1 MPLRLDI
8 YYNFVIMVIMSIEAI
23 RKVVKV
29 GSSGMVSVP
38 AKEMKHL
45 GITYGD
51 KLKVTYELVDQPSKE
66 QIELVALTQK
76 LIKRHQTALKNLSQ
90 R

>member
-1 MPLRLDI
+1 
-8 YYNFVIMVIMSIEAI
+8 MSIEAI

-38 AKEMKHL
+38 SKEMKHL
-45 GITYGD
+45 GIKYGD
-51 KLKVTYELVDQPSKE
+51 RLKVTFEPVDQPSQE
-66 QIELVALTQK
+66 QVELVALTQK
-76 LIKRHQTALKNLSQ
+76 LIKRHKKALKNLSQ

>member
-1 MPLRLDI
+1 
-8 YYNFVIMVIMSIEAI
+8 MSIQAI

-45 GITYGD
+45 GITYGS
-51 KLKVTYELVDQPSKE
+51 KLKVTFEPVDQPSEE
-66 QIELVALTQK
+66 QVELVALTQK
-76 LIKRHQTALKNLSQ
+76 LIKRHMKALKNLSQ

>member
-1 MPLRLDI
+1 
-8 YYNFVIMVIMSIEAI
+8 MSIEAI

-51 KLKVTYELVDQPSKE
+51 KLKVTFEPVDDPSKE
-66 QIELVALTQK
+66 QVELVKLTQK
-76 LIKRHQTALKNLSQ
+76 LISRHKKALQNLSQ